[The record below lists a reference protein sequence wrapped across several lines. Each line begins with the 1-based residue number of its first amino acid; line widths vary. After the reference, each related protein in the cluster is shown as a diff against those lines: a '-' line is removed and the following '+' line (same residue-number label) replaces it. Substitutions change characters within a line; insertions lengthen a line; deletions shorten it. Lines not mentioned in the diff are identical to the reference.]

1 MKYFVEILFAVLI
14 TSCSSSRNSE
24 IKPERNQIDSV
35 QVLHLDTCV
44 EVSDTGFYFLE
55 EESIVLES
63 KRPIDKNLNIKEPSQ
78 SNDKKAIKQKPVNPQ
93 SQKVSTNK
101 NGQLMYSIEDT
112 MKLGINYKVV
122 VRILNGKNRTE
133 ITSGVKSSAVVEDIK
148 TSSTMEVEMVDPD
161 KAFNITSSNSQI
173 QVVDSLEYTEWIFI
187 VKPILS
193 GSHPLTITSSIIQ
206 ENGKKEKT
214 YSKDIFVK
222 SNVVVSV
229 KGFWATYWQWLFS
242 TIIIPFVIWL
252 YKNKKSKDAS

>member
-1 MKYFVEILFAVLI
+1 MRNFTKILFAVLI

-44 EVSDTGFYFLE
+44 EISDTGFYFLE
-55 EESIVLES
+55 EEPLALE
-63 KRPIDKNLNIKEPSQ
+63 KKPIDIKEPSQ

-93 SQKVSTNK
+93 GQKVSTNK

-133 ITSGVKSSAVVEDIK
+133 ITSDVKSSAVVEDIK

-161 KAFNITSSNSQI
+161 KAFNITSGNSQI

-187 VKPILS
+187 VKPVLS

-214 YSKDIFVK
+214 YSKDIFVR

-252 YKNKKSKDAS
+252 YRNKKSKDAS

>member
-1 MKYFVEILFAVLI
+1 MRHFTKILFAVLI
-14 TSCSSSRNSE
+14 TSCGSSRNSE

-35 QVLHLDTCV
+35 QVLHLDTCA
-44 EVSDTGFYFLE
+44 EISDTGFYFLE
-55 EESIVLES
+55 EEPIVLES
-63 KRPIDKNLNIKEPSQ
+63 KRPIDKSIDIKEPSQ
-78 SNDKKAIKQKPVNPQ
+78 SDNKKAIKQKPVNPQ
-93 SQKVSTNK
+93 NQKVNTK

-122 VRILNGKNRTE
+122 VRILNGKNQTE

-148 TSSTMEVEMVDPD
+148 TSSTMEVEMIDPD

-187 VKPILS
+187 VRPILS

-214 YSKDIFVK
+214 YSKDIYVK
-222 SNVVVSV
+222 SNVAVSV
-229 KGFWATYWQWLFS
+229 KGFWSTYWQWLFS
-242 TIIIPFVIWL
+242 TIIIPLVVWF